1 MEDSRFDHLTSELS
15 QRIERRRLALG
26 AGAGLTG
33 LFAAG
38 FPSVIE
44 AGKNKKKKRKKKK
57 RKKKKQMCT
66 SAYGQKLRCKPD
78 QCCDPGTSTIA
89 ACTEIGFPTCCA
101 SSGLA
106 HPLGSTCCTSY
117 YHGNDGVCTN
127 DYPVCCSGNTGGG
140 CCLPNTSCCNVA
152 DFGGELYCCP
162 VDRPICCPQ
171 ECCPAGDTCDGNFCS
186 STVRGRS
193 STAGSPR
200 PAAGQQPGA
209 APAVAGKAFAEPAE

>member
-1 MEDSRFDHLTSELS
+1 MENSRFDQLTSELS

-26 AGAGLTG
+26 AGAGLAA
-33 LFAAG
+33 LFATG

-44 AGKNKKKKRKKKK
+44 AGKNKKKKRKK
-57 RKKKKQMCT
+57 RKKKKKKGMCT

-117 YHGNDGVCTN
+117 YHGKEGICSTDFPVCCSSNVGAGCCSAAFPVCCDTRIIDACCPG
-127 DYPVCCSGNTGGG
+127 DYPVCCSR
-140 CCLPNTSCCNVA
+140 
-152 DFGGELYCCP
+152 Y
-162 VDRPICCPQ
+162 
-171 ECCPAGDTCDGNFCS
+171 CCPAGDTCTPDGSCAS
-186 STVRGRS
+186 LVGK
-193 STAGSPR
+193 AGLT
-200 PAAGQQPGA
+200 A
-209 APAVAGKAFAEPAE
+209 APTPQRRRQPVGRLAATQAFAEPAG